1 MLDSTVE
8 EQNFENFE
16 SESDHSST
24 SDSESSNNDEL
35 EENPKKNATETI
47 QPTQEEEEF
56 ITLADETLP

>member
-35 EENPKKNATETI
+35 EENHKKNATETI